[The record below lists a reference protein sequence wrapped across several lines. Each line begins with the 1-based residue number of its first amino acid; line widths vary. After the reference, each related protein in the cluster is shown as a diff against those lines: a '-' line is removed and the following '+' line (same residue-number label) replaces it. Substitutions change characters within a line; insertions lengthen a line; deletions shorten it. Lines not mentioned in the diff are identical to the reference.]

1 MPTQLNEHIFDSTIS
16 LNLDLIRL
24 DKNTQKEVIVILK
37 KMERDLIALLS
48 IDDLTAFNKARL
60 KQQLAEAK
68 FVINQYYDEM
78 AAANLAATSG
88 VPLIT
93 ATQTAGALSVATGD
107 LVKGVGLLPTTA
119 YMESLAG
126 NAIIQ
131 GATQKDWWK
140 RQSADMTWRFNSAVR
155 QGLVGSETNQQI
167 VKRVRES
174 IDISKRNATTLVR
187 TSVMTVANEARQSVY
202 EDHADVIQSL
212 IWSATLDARVCMA
225 KGTKV
230 LTPNNGE
237 VNIESLSR
245 YDLVIGNSGNS
256 RKVLSTQT
264 NTAVRMARIKLSNGK
279 TITCTQEHR
288 FLNIYNVWIEAKD
301 LFYGMGMMSQRKL
314 DRHYYIESIKLYE
327 LDEPT
332 EVYDIE
338 VDIDESFI
346 VAGIVAH
353 NCPECAVRDNKEW
366 DLLTKKPIGHS
377 IPYRTPPIH
386 HNDRCSILPRLKTFR
401 ELGIDI
407 DEVPAGKRAS
417 MEGLVEDQDWENFAK
432 RKGDKVLDSV
442 LGIGRAKLYREKK
455 ITFDQLL
462 DSQGNEMSLKDL
474 TDKYVN

>member
-1 MPTQLNEHIFDSTIS
+1 MPAQLNEHIFDSTIS

-24 DKNTQKEVIVILK
+24 DKNTQKEVIAILK
-37 KMERDLIALLS
+37 KMERELIALLS

-202 EDHADVIQSL
+202 EDHADVIKSL
-212 IWSATLDARVCMA
+212 IWSATLDARV
-225 KGTKV
+225 
-230 LTPNNGE
+230 
-237 VNIESLSR
+237 
-245 YDLVIGNSGNS
+245 
-256 RKVLSTQT
+256 
-264 NTAVRMARIKLSNGK
+264 
-279 TITCTQEHR
+279 
-288 FLNIYNVWIEAKD
+288 
-301 LFYGMGMMSQRKL
+301 
-314 DRHYYIESIKLYE
+314 
-327 LDEPT
+327 
-332 EVYDIE
+332 
-338 VDIDESFI
+338 
-346 VAGIVAH
+346 
-353 NCPECAVRDNKEW
+353 CPECAVRDNKEW

-417 MEGLVEDQDWENFAK
+417 MEGLVEDQNWESFAK
-432 RKGDKVLDSV
+432 RKGDKFLDSV
-442 LGIGRAKLYREKK
+442 LGQGRAKLYREKK

-462 DSQGNEMSLKDL
+462 DSQGNELTLKDL
-474 TDKYVN
+474 TDKYVK

>member
-1 MPTQLNEHIFDSTIS
+1 MPTQLNEHIFDSTLS

-37 KMERDLIALLS
+37 KMERELIALLS

-107 LVKGVGLLPTTA
+107 LVKGVGILPTTA

-140 RQSADMTWRFNSAVR
+140 RQSADMTWRFNIAVR

-202 EDHADVIQSL
+202 EDHADVIKSL
-212 IWSATLDARVCMA
+212 IWSATLDARVCFV

-230 LTPNNGE
+230 LTSQGYKE
-237 VNIESLSR
+237 IELIKAND
-245 YDLVIGNSGNS
+245 YVMGNSGKS
-256 RKVLSTQT
+256 RKVLSSQN

-288 FLNIYNVWIEAKD
+288 FQDKNGNWIEAKY
-301 LFYGMGMMSQRKL
+301 LLKHTKMK
-314 DRHYYIESIKLYE
+314 SI
-327 LDEPT
+327 
-332 EVYDIE
+332 V
-338 VDIDESFI
+338 
-346 VAGIVAH
+346 
-353 NCPECAVRDNKEW
+353 
-366 DLLTKKPIGHS
+366 
-377 IPYRTPPIH
+377 
-386 HNDRCSILPRLKTFR
+386 
-401 ELGIDI
+401 
-407 DEVPAGKRAS
+407 
-417 MEGLVEDQDWENFAK
+417 
-432 RKGDKVLDSV
+432 
-442 LGIGRAKLYREKK
+442 
-455 ITFDQLL
+455 
-462 DSQGNEMSLKDL
+462 
-474 TDKYVN
+474 